1 MKNYHILISR
11 FLLIPMIFARKNTD
25 VKRILSTLTP
35 PISIWNGKKYLLNIW
50 KKIVNE
56 FVEILEIWPVFRELR
71 SNIELFFKE
80 LRKIE

>member
-11 FLLIPMIFARKNTD
+11 FLLISMIFARKNTD

-50 KKIVNE
+50 KKILKE
-56 FVEILEIWPVFRELR
+56 FVEILEIWSVFRDLR
-71 SNIELFFKE
+71 
-80 LRKIE
+80 